1 MLRHNDR
8 CVQLGK
14 FGEVRPKFDAL
25 VGCMRDR
32 RGPSLSANFV
42 LVLPLPCPNVT
53 RGWGRLLGRGVLLY
67 LAPPSEGKAEGGLTT
82 KPWRETSGAFGKQL
96 SAQRTELVQRLVT
109 LKGGDE
115 KLLGVKGVHL
125 GRARAANAH
134 LKGAPSLP
142 AFERYTGVVWDHL
155 DLSTLTAPQ
164 RTRALRSIVVISG
177 LLGAVR
183 ADD

>member
-1 MLRHNDR
+1 ML
-8 CVQLGK
+8 
-14 FGEVRPKFDAL
+14 L
-25 VGCMRDR
+25 VGGADFWVVA
-32 RGPSLSANFV
+32 SFFI
-42 LVLPLPCPNVT
+42 
-53 RGWGRLLGRGVLLY
+53 LL
-67 LAPPSEGKAEGGLTT
+67 PPSEGKAEGGLTT

-164 RTRALRSIVVISG
+164 RTRALRSIVVVSG
-177 LLGAVR
+177 FAWRRSRRRPNTRLSLKNGR
-183 ADD
+183 SQGP